1 MGEVELIPERNLLLV
16 RSVIILYGDAANTEL
31 ANKVA
36 LDIATCWNAA
46 QGKQRIGKILYDI
59 QFEIDGV
66 YDQPLTPLEVIE
78 NTNPRNNY
86 FRVEKFV
93 IGDIS
98 FVDEIGSN
106 TGYFKLDNLLNQSS
120 TAAHEYGHSIGLAHP
135 KHLDIRG
142 KGIPGIMYPRGTLVD
157 PEFQY
162 YPEVMAGQKGG
173 TLNPATRKVLPEDF
187 DDLHLDDLKFNEL
200 NKAIL
205 GEFTSVWHDAH
216 LPGANQ

>member
-1 MGEVELIPERNLLLV
+1 MGEVELIPERQLLLV
-16 RSVIILYGDAANTEL
+16 RSVIILYGHAASTEL
-31 ANKVA
+31 ANTVA
-36 LDIATCWNAA
+36 LDIAECWNAA

-59 QFEIDGV
+59 QFIIDGV
-66 YDQPLTPLEVIE
+66 CNQQLTPIEIYE
-78 NTNPRNNY
+78 NTNPKNNY
-86 FRVEKFV
+86 FRVENFV
-93 IGDIS
+93 NGDIS

-106 TGYFKLDNLLNQSS
+106 TGYFKHDNLLNQSS
-120 TAAHEYGHSIGLAHP
+120 TAAHEYGHSLGLAHP

-157 PEFQY
+157 PAFQY

-173 TLNPATRKVLPEDF
+173 TLNPAKRKVLQEDLA
-187 DDLHLDDLKFNEL
+187 DLHVDDLKFNQL

-216 LPGANQ
+216 LP